1 MSTPRR
7 TFAVALVAVLA
18 VTACQS
24 PAPEEPEPPRWE
36 EVSLPLPPGSPGRI
50 MLRDAAACGGRWY
63 AVGAIG
69 GADGAT
75 RPAAWSSA
83 DATSWTSLRLQPL
96 NDSYVDS
103 YYGKRAILYAVGCY
117 QGRVAVIGAKAGG
130 AHGNPRVNT
139 WRQLP
144 DGSLAQ
150 VPADFQM
157 YGGPTA
163 VNASRM
169 AGGPGGWLIAGGRES
184 GAAVWRSP
192 DAARFEILEGVA
204 PLASDAAMATGAA
217 DACAAPGGGWLVG
230 GSGRRVGRADR
241 DPVVWASAD
250 GVRWRRL
257 VLPATGEDEAVQRL
271 VRVPAGV
278 LALGVRGGGF
288 AAWQWTGRDGLP
300 TAGDEWQATGRFG
313 ATGTGAVAGI
323 DGVAAA
329 DARVAA
335 TSVGADGHHVWLT
348 DGSGERWSSA
358 ALPTEVPA
366 GGDTATSVAA
376 ADGRLLLT
384 TDDGVEARAWIAHF
398 PQLASGTR

>member
-1 MSTPRR
+1 MRSPRLL
-7 TFAVALVAVLA
+7 ALTLA
-18 VTACQS
+18 VGLIVGCEGPTPDDTVRPS
-24 PAPEEPEPPRWE
+24 WHG
-36 EVSLPLPPGSPGRI
+36 VDLPMPPGSPGRI

-63 AVGAIG
+63 VVGAIG

-83 DATSWTSLRLQPL
+83 DATSWTPLRLQPL

-192 DAARFEILEGVA
+192 DAASFEILEGVA

-217 DACAAPGGGWLVG
+217 DAIAAPGGGWLVG

-241 DPVVWASAD
+241 DPLVWASTD

-257 VLPATGEDEAVQRL
+257 DLPATDDDEAVQRL
-271 VRVPAGV
+271 VPVTGGV
-278 LALGVRGGGF
+278 LALGVRAGGF
-288 AAWQWTGRDGLP
+288 AAWRWAGAGGLP
-300 TAGDEWQATGRFG
+300 TAGSDWRATARFG
-313 ATGTGAVAGI
+313 AAGVGAVAGVEAAAS
-323 DGVAAA
+323 DAAGVVAA
-329 DARVAA
+329 
-335 TSVGADGHHVWLT
+335 SVGADGHRMWT
-348 DGSGERWSSA
+348 APPAGDRWRA
-358 ALPTEVPA
+358 VLLPAEVPP

-384 TDDGVEARAWIAHF
+384 TDNGVDARTWIADF
-398 PQLASGTR
+398 PHPMSGTR